1 MRPLPRELCCLWYAA
16 LQAEL
21 LPPVCSD
28 LSLQLDVTTS
38 ERFLHMWSHRNC
50 FHFPGSI
57 TDVPAEQGQCFQL
70 TVDELSDTDG
80 PEPPGGTARFTL
92 VGHHIICVSLV
103 TSSKMFQNKCCCTV
117 TFSNWIKW
125 YDQHKNYT
133 IYSIHTYIHTY
144 IDIYIYTYIHA
155 HIGDWSV
162 DKPVNTFLALQV
174 LHASSYICYHFDQ
187 GFATQ
192 TVALVPQQGQEVP
205 TYWNIFLII
214 KILNVRH
221 KNGTTKTHWYL
232 ELAPWWCRSAAVV
245 YTLQSAWQCLGGRT
259 VSGSWRSKRVS
270 FIHRTAE
277 VC

>member
-92 VGHHIICVSLV
+92 VGHHIICVLLV
-103 TSSKMFQNKCCCTV
+103 TSSKVFQNKCCCTV
-117 TFSNWIKW
+117 PFSNWIKW

-144 IDIYIYTYIHA
+144 IDIYIYTHIYTHTLVTGGLTNLWIH
-155 HIGDWSV
+155 
-162 DKPVNTFLALQV
+162 FLLSRYSMPA
-174 LHASSYICYHFDQ
+174 AT
-187 GFATQ
+187 FATILTKVLQ
-192 TVALVPQQGQEVP
+192 LRLWPLFRNKDRKSPPIE
-205 TYWNIFLII
+205 IFFLLL
-214 KILNVRH
+214 K
-221 KNGTTKTHWYL
+221 Y
-232 ELAPWWCRSAAVV
+232 
-245 YTLQSAWQCLGGRT
+245 
-259 VSGSWRSKRVS
+259 
-270 FIHRTAE
+270 
-277 VC
+277 